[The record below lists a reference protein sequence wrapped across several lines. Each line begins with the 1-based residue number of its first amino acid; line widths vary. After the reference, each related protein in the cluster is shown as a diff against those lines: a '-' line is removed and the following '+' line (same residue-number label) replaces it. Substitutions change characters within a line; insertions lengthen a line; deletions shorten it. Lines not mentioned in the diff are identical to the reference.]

1 MRSALVLLG
10 SAARASATVLS
21 AGGGGGFATLQSA
34 LEAAGPGDVVR
45 VAAGV
50 YGERLVF
57 PNGGDAIAGFRS
69 LEAAPG
75 TRPILDASGL
85 SWTPYHPGFRVP
97 HVRGQAETGSQ

>member
-10 SAARASATVLS
+10 SAARASATFLS
-21 AGGGGGFATLQSA
+21 
-34 LEAAGPGDVVR
+34 AGPGDVVR

-69 LEAAPG
+69 LEAAPE